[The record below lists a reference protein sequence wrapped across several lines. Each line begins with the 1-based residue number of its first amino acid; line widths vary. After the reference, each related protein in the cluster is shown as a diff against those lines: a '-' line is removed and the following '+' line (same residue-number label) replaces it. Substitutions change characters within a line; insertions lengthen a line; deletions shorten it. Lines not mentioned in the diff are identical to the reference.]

1 MFVCFVG
8 IINIKND
15 VIWVGKHFPL
25 IVNAHYVDK
34 RGRFLGE
41 KSRYIFILL
50 YFNFRAEAREHWS
63 LIP

>member
-15 VIWVGKHFPL
+15 VIGFGKHVPL

-34 RGRFLGE
+34 RGRFLEG
-41 KSRYIFILL
+41 KSK
-50 YFNFRAEAREHWS
+50 
-63 LIP
+63 